1 MVIDCHG
8 HYTTTPAGVADW
20 RDAQTAAVARDP
32 AFVGSKGSMRV
43 TDDEIR
49 DFLDAGK
56 SLQLATINKD
66 GTPHLVTMWYGLID
80 GKIVLETFEK
90 SQKAVNLKRDPRLA
104 CLLESGTE
112 YNQLKG
118 IQINGTAKLVTDKA
132 EILDVMKAVL
142 GRNHEMDE
150 KTLETALSVLE
161 SLQAGGR
168 QVGIISHVQ
177 KLAENIGA
185 QIIVQPESPGLSR
198 VVVAGPGYS

>member
-1 MVIDCHG
+1 M
-8 HYTTTPAGVADW
+8 PSR
-20 RDAQTAAVARDP
+20 RDQIR
-32 AFVGSKGSMRV
+32 M

-132 EILDVMKAVL
+132 EILEVMKAVL

-150 KTLETALSVLE
+150 KTLEMA
-161 SLQAGGR
+161 
-168 QVGIISHVQ
+168 
-177 KLAENIGA
+177 AEHGA
-185 QIIVQPESPGLSR
+185 KKRIA
-198 VVVAGPGYS
+198 VVVEPTKVVTWDHTKLDVAY